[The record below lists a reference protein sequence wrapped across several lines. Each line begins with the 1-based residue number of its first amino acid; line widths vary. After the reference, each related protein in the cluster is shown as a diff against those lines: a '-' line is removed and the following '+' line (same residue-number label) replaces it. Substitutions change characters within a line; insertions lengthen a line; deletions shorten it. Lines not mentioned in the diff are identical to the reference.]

1 MRCETLPHAIRSS
14 YQGVVRFFKE
24 GSPDPIGMIAGVEGF
39 VSCAVQLSVI
49 DDEVELLP
57 F

>member
-1 MRCETLPHAIRSS
+1 M
-14 YQGVVRFFKE
+14 QGVLRFFKE
-24 GSPDPIGMIAGVEGF
+24 GCPDPIGLLEGVWGF
-39 VSCAVQLSVI
+39 MSCAVQFSTI